1 MNEIYIYYYLNLIK
15 IKMSYEFSQNM
26 DGINIMNNYNINNN
40 NFIINNNNT
49 SNESWQFPNP
59 PPQNQ
64 FYSEKKINFFNNNS
78 DDNYQKMKED
88 KINEIIKTQKSNR
101 FMHIY
106 LKKIKNNQN
115 NNLALNNNNNSNE
128 DIFIDEYIN
137 KVKENYQD
145 KINFYNFKE
154 QNGDYN
160 FSQCPFCGMCAIY
173 KFERVLCINK
183 CFVTAVPENTFDKN
197 YTLDNFMEQYK
208 EYYSK
213 HLNCADDLMTLYVDK
228 ESKCAEFLCYK
239 CEKHYLDF
247 NSN

>member
-1 MNEIYIYYYLNLIK
+1 
-15 IKMSYEFSQNM
+15 
-26 DGINIMNNYNINNN
+26 
-40 NFIINNNNT
+40 
-49 SNESWQFPNP
+49 
-59 PPQNQ
+59 
-64 FYSEKKINFFNNNS
+64 
-78 DDNYQKMKED
+78 
-88 KINEIIKTQKSNR
+88 
-101 FMHIY
+101 
-106 LKKIKNNQN
+106 
-115 NNLALNNNNNSNE
+115 
-128 DIFIDEYIN
+128 
-137 KVKENYQD
+137 
-145 KINFYNFKE
+145 
-154 QNGDYN
+154 
-160 FSQCPFCGMCAIY
+160 MCAIY